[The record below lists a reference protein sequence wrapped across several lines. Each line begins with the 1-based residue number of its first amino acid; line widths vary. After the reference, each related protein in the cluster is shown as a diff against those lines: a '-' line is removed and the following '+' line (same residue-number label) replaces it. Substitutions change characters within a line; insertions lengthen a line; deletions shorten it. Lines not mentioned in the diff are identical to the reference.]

1 MDGEFDVFD
10 PEPFDTQKLLKPEN
24 PIEEACK
31 FIKPILQMPCEDVDF
46 WVIAFRVYSYKD
58 KLLIMLKCL
67 YKIFNLDPTNK
78 QLLNELFAKYKEK
91 FEQSEASKIK
101 KTSNLLVDLTKALE
115 IKLGINVEGNVPTLA
130 RDD

>member
-58 KLLIMLKCL
+58 KVFCLFKRNLKIRSEKWNWKRPSNNGPEILVLIK
-67 YKIFNLDPTNK
+67 
-78 QLLNELFAKYKEK
+78 ESLFA
-91 FEQSEASKIK
+91 FPKI
-101 KTSNLLVDLTKALE
+101 S
-115 IKLGINVEGNVPTLA
+115 GPTLTGH
-130 RDD
+130 DSPKSPVSLIC